1 MDSVVTEDRSGAD
14 DRFDT
19 ARITAAV
26 DALAEKHAGRED
38 VFRSA
43 LAQLLKA
50 EMIEARATAQAVLL
64 KDRHGRRCAE
74 RLCFMQD
81 EIIRILYSAATRH
94 LYRSHVPSGAERM
107 AVVATGGYGRG
118 LMAPESDI
126 DLLFIL
132 PYKQT
137 AWGEQV
143 AEAILYCLW
152 DMGLKVGHAT
162 RSVDECIRQARGDMT
177 IRTAILETRFLT
189 GDQPLYDELV
199 ARFDKDVVQGTASE
213 FVTAKLAEREERHR
227 RAGQSRYLVEP
238 NVKDGKGGLRD
249 LHTLFW
255 IAKYVYRVRETDEL
269 VERGVFDAQE
279 YRTFRRCA
287 DFLWSVRCNLHF
299 VSGRA
304 EERLSFDMQREIA
317 VRLGYTSHPGMQ
329 DVERFMKH
337 YFLVAKDVGD
347 LTAILCAKLE
357 DEQAKP
363 APVLSRMVARL
374 RPSAQRRRV
383 PDSDD
388 FIIDNNR
395 INLAAPDVFK
405 HDPVN
410 LIRIFRLAQKNNLAF
425 HPDAMRTVTRS
436 LKLINTQLR
445 ENPEAN
451 RLFMEILT
459 SDNAEIVLRRMNETG
474 VLGHFIRA
482 FGKIV
487 SMMQF
492 NMYHHY
498 TVDEHLI
505 RCVGYLQEIERG
517 GNDEFVVAS
526 DLFRKI
532 QPEHRAVI
540 YITTLLHDIA
550 KGRPEDHSIAG
561 AKVARRLC
569 PRLGFN
575 AADTELVA
583 WLIEE
588 HLTMSTVAQS
598 RDLSDRKTIE
608 NFAAVVQSVEQMKLL
623 TILTTADI
631 RGVGPGVWNGWKA
644 QLLRTLYYETEPV
657 LTGGFSEVN
666 RAQRIAVA
674 QREFRAAFTEWPEAE
689 LNAYIGRHYPAYW
702 LKVDLQRKI
711 RQARFIRASEQA
723 GHKLAINV
731 GFDEARGV
739 TELTILATDHPWL
752 LSIIA
757 GACAS
762 AGANIVDAQI
772 YTTTDGRALD
782 TIAISRE
789 YDRDEDEGRR
799 ATRIGEMIEQVLEG
813 KLRLPEVV
821 ARKARQPRQG
831 ARFRGRA
838 GSHHQQPVVGPL
850 HRDRGLRPRPPR
862 PAVSA
867 DDRDLEA
874 QPQHCLRP
882 CRDLRRTRPRR
893 VLRHRPA
900 RRPDQ
905 RADPAGRDQERA
917 DSSARQRR
925 QRRAAGGV
933 DALACHGQAPRA
945 IAISTSIDT
954 TARSAGGSST
964 PRPISLIIDF
974 SGILDHPPA
983 RVMTTEHALAAMGFA
998 SLYPSYDRRARL
1010 RYGSS
1015 PAVGL
1020 ATVGRAT
1027 ARCLR

>member
-1 MDSVVTEDRSGAD
+1 
-14 DRFDT
+14 
-19 ARITAAV
+19 
-26 DALAEKHAGRED
+26 
-38 VFRSA
+38 
-43 LAQLLKA
+43 
-50 EMIEARATAQAVLL
+50 
-64 KDRHGRRCAE
+64 
-74 RLCFMQD
+74 
-81 EIIRILYSAATRH
+81 
-94 LYRSHVPSGAERM
+94 
-107 AVVATGGYGRG
+107 
-118 LMAPESDI
+118 
-126 DLLFIL
+126 
-132 PYKQT
+132 
-137 AWGEQV
+137 
-143 AEAILYCLW
+143 
-152 DMGLKVGHAT
+152 
-162 RSVDECIRQARGDMT
+162 
-177 IRTAILETRFLT
+177 
-189 GDQPLYDELV
+189 
-199 ARFDKDVVQGTASE
+199 
-213 FVTAKLAEREERHR
+213 
-227 RAGQSRYLVEP
+227 
-238 NVKDGKGGLRD
+238 
-249 LHTLFW
+249 
-255 IAKYVYRVRETDEL
+255 
-269 VERGVFDAQE
+269 
-279 YRTFRRCA
+279 
-287 DFLWSVRCNLHF
+287 
-299 VSGRA
+299 
-304 EERLSFDMQREIA
+304 
-317 VRLGYTSHPGMQ
+317 
-329 DVERFMKH
+329 MKH

-357 DEQAKP
+357 DQQAKP
-363 APVLSRMVARL
+363 APVLSRVMARL
-374 RPSAQRRRV
+374 RPATQRRRV
-383 PDSDD
+383 PESDD
-388 FIIDNNR
+388 FIIDHNR

-436 LKLINTQLR
+436 LKLINTPLR

-459 SDNAEIVLRRMNETG
+459 SNDAEIVLRRMNETG

-498 TVDEHLI
+498 TVDEHLL
-505 RCVGYLQEIERG
+505 RCVGYLQDIERG
-517 GNDEFVVAS
+517 GNDEFTVAS
-526 DLFRKI
+526 DLMRKI

-550 KGRPEDHSIAG
+550 KGRPEDHSTAG

-569 PRLGFN
+569 PRLGFS

-583 WLIEE
+583 WLIEQ

-674 QREFRAAFTEWPEAE
+674 QREFRTAFTEWPEAE
-689 LNAYIGRHYPAYW
+689 LNAYISRHYPAYW
-702 LKVDLQRKI
+702 LKVELPRKI
-711 RQARFIRASEQA
+711 RHARFLRASEQA

-782 TIAISRE
+782 TIAITRE

-821 ARKARQPRQG
+821 AR
-831 ARFRGRA
+831 
-838 GSHHQQPVVGPL
+838 
-850 HRDRGLRPRPPR
+850 
-862 PAVSA
+862 
-867 DDRDLEA
+867 
-874 QPQHCLRP
+874 
-882 CRDLRRTRPRR
+882 
-893 VLRHRPA
+893 
-900 RRPDQ
+900 
-905 RADPAGRDQERA
+905 
-917 DSSARQRR
+917 
-925 QRRAAGGV
+925 RAAGRKARPFVVEPEVTINNQWSDRYTVIEVSGL
-933 DALACHGQAPRA
+933 DRPGLLYQLTT
-945 IAISTSIDT
+945 AISKLNLNI
-954 TARSAGGSST
+954 ASAHVATFG
-964 PRPISLIIDF
+964 
-974 SGILDHPPA
+974 
-983 RVMTTEHALAAMGFA
+983 E
-998 SLYPSYDRRARL
+998 RARDVFYVTDL
-1010 RYGSS
+1010 LGAQITAPTRQAAIKSALIHLLANEENVTQ
-1015 PAVGL
+1015 PA
-1020 ATVGRAT
+1020 A
-1027 ARCLR
+1027 

>member
-1 MDSVVTEDRSGAD
+1 MLPLPFASEPLADGDTNPPLGYPDPAMLTTPDDPAPAYADLLDSRAIVAD
-14 DRFDT
+14 
-19 ARITAAV
+19 
-26 DALAEKHAGRED
+26 LEE
-38 VFRSA
+38 
-43 LAQLLKA
+43 LAQLHAGQARELRA
-50 EMIEARATAQAVLL
+50 AVAQHLRLALTAARANTERLLL

-74 RLCFMQD
+74 RLCFIHD
-81 EIIRILYSAATRH
+81 EIIRLLFDFAVKH
-94 LYRSHVPSGAERM
+94 LYPSENPSEAERM
-107 AVVATGGYGRG
+107 TVVATGGYGRG
-118 LMAPESDI
+118 LLAPGSDI

-137 AWGEQV
+137 AWGESV
-143 AEAILYCLW
+143 AETILYCLW

-162 RSVDECIRQARGDMT
+162 RSINECIRQAKADMT
-177 IRTAILETRFLT
+177 IRTSVLEARYLL
-189 GDQPLYDELV
+189 GDRKLYEELV
-199 ARFDKDVVQGTASE
+199 TRFDKEIAQGSGPE
-213 FVTAKLAEREERHR
+213 FVAAKLAEREERHR

-255 IAKYVYRVRETDEL
+255 IAKYVYPVRETGEL

-329 DVERFMKH
+329 DVERFMRH

-374 RPSAQRRRV
+374 RPGTKRRRV

-410 LIRIFRLAQKNNLAF
+410 LIRIFQLAQKNNLAF
-425 HPDAMRTVTRS
+425 HPDAMRTV
-436 LKLINTQLR
+436 KLVNSQLR

-459 SDNAEIVLRRMNETG
+459 SNNAEVVLRRMNETG

-505 RCVGYLQEIERG
+505 RCVGFLQDIERG
-517 GNDEFVVAS
+517 GNEEFTVAS

-532 QPEHRAVI
+532 RPEHRAVI

-575 AADTELVA
+575 AADTETVA
-583 WLIEE
+583 WLIEQ

-608 NFAAVVQSVEQMKLL
+608 NFAGVVQSVEQMKLL

-674 QREFRAAFTEWPEAE
+674 QAEFRAAFTEWPEAE
-689 LNAYIGRHYPAYW
+689 LNAYIARHYPAYW
-702 LKVDLQRKI
+702 LKVELPRKI
-711 RQARFIRASEQA
+711 RHARFLRASEQA

-739 TELTILATDHPWL
+739 TELTIFAQDHPWL

-772 YTTTDGRALD
+772 YTTTDGLALD

-789 YDRDEDEGRR
+789 YD
-799 ATRIGEMIEQVLEG
+799 
-813 KLRLPEVV
+813 
-821 ARKARQPRQG
+821 
-831 ARFRGRA
+831 
-838 GSHHQQPVVGPL
+838 
-850 HRDRGLRPRPPR
+850 
-862 PAVSA
+862 
-867 DDRDLEA
+867 
-874 QPQHCLRP
+874 
-882 CRDLRRTRPRR
+882 
-893 VLRHRPA
+893 
-900 RRPDQ
+900 
-905 RADPAGRDQERA
+905 
-917 DSSARQRR
+917 
-925 QRRAAGGV
+925 
-933 DALACHGQAPRA
+933 
-945 IAISTSIDT
+945 
-954 TARSAGGSST
+954 
-964 PRPISLIIDF
+964 
-974 SGILDHPPA
+974 
-983 RVMTTEHALAAMGFA
+983 
-998 SLYPSYDRRARL
+998 
-1010 RYGSS
+1010 
-1015 PAVGL
+1015 
-1020 ATVGRAT
+1020 
-1027 ARCLR
+1027 

>member
-1 MDSVVTEDRSGAD
+1 MDNIVKEARPAAD
-14 DRFDT
+14 ERFDT

-26 DALAEKHAGRED
+26 DALAAEHAGRED
-38 VFRSA
+38 VFRA
-43 LAQLLKA
+43 AVAKLLKA
-50 EMIEARATAQAVLL
+50 EMVAARATAQAILL

-74 RLCFMQD
+74 RLCFVQD
-81 EIIRILYSAATRH
+81 EIIRILFDAATRH
-94 LYRSHVPSGAERM
+94 LYHSPIPSGAERM

-143 AEAILYCLW
+143 AEAILYSLW

-162 RSVDECIRQARGDMT
+162 RSVDESIRQARGDMT
-177 IRTAILETRFLT
+177 IRTAILETRYLT
-189 GDQPLYDELV
+189 GDRPLYDELV
-199 ARFDKDVVQGTASE
+199 TRFDKEVVQGDATE

-255 IAKYVYRVRETDEL
+255 IAKYVYRVRDTEEL
-269 VERGVFDAQE
+269 LERGVFDGQE

-299 VSGRA
+299 FAGRA
-304 EERLSFDMQREIA
+304 EERLSFDTQREIA

-337 YFLVAKDVGD
+337 YFLIAKEVGD

-357 DEQAKP
+357 NEQAKP
-363 APVLSRMVARL
+363 VPVLSRVMARF
-374 RPSAQRRRV
+374 RPSAARRRV
-383 PDSDD
+383 PESDD
-388 FIIDNNR
+388 FIIDHNR

-436 LKLINTQLR
+436 LRLINTELR
-445 ENPEAN
+445 ADPEAN

-459 SDNAEIVLRRMNETG
+459 SNDAEIVLRRMNETG

-505 RCVGYLQEIERG
+505 RCIGFLQEIERG
-517 GNDEFVVAS
+517 GSDEFVVAS
-526 DLFRKI
+526 DLMRKI
-532 QPEHRAVI
+532 RPEHRAVL
-540 YITTLLHDIA
+540 YIATLLHDIA

-569 PRLGFN
+569 PRLGFS

-657 LTGGFSEVN
+657 LTGGFSEVD
-666 RAQRIAVA
+666 RARRLAIAQA
-674 QREFRAAFTEWPEAE
+674 EFRAAFSAEWPEQE
-689 LNAYIGRHYPAYW
+689 INAYVARHYPAYW
-702 LKVDLQRKI
+702 LKVELPRKI
-711 RQARFIRASEQA
+711 RQARFLRASEQE
-723 GHKLAINV
+723 GSKLAINV

-739 TELTILATDHPWL
+739 TELTILAMDHPWL

-782 TIAISRE
+782 TIAITRE

-799 ATRIGEMIEQVLEG
+799 ATRIGEMIEDVLEG

-821 ARKARQPRQG
+821 ARRAAVRGKARP
-831 ARFRGRA
+831 F
-838 GSHHQQPVVGPL
+838 VVEPEVTVNNQWS
-850 HRDRGLRPRPPR
+850 DRYTVVEVSGLDRPGLLYELTT
-862 PAVSA
+862 AISKLNLNIASA
-867 DDRDLEA
+867 HVA
-874 QPQHCLRP
+874 
-882 CRDLRRTRPRR
+882 TF
-893 VLRHRPA
+893 
-900 RRPDQ
+900 
-905 RADPAGRDQERA
+905 GERA
-917 DSSARQRR
+917 RDVFYVTDLLGAQITAPTRQ
-925 QRRAAGGV
+925 AA
-933 DALACHGQAPRA
+933 
-945 IAISTSIDT
+945 I
-954 TARSAGGSST
+954 RSA
-964 PRPISLIIDF
+964 L
-974 SGILDHPPA
+974 LHL
-983 RVMTTEHALAAMGFA
+983 LASEKVAA
-998 SLYPSYDRRARL
+998 
-1010 RYGSS
+1010 
-1015 PAVGL
+1015 
-1020 ATVGRAT
+1020 
-1027 ARCLR
+1027 

>member
-1 MDSVVTEDRSGAD
+1 
-14 DRFDT
+14 
-19 ARITAAV
+19 
-26 DALAEKHAGRED
+26 
-38 VFRSA
+38 
-43 LAQLLKA
+43 
-50 EMIEARATAQAVLL
+50 
-64 KDRHGRRCAE
+64 
-74 RLCFMQD
+74 
-81 EIIRILYSAATRH
+81 
-94 LYRSHVPSGAERM
+94 
-107 AVVATGGYGRG
+107 
-118 LMAPESDI
+118 
-126 DLLFIL
+126 
-132 PYKQT
+132 
-137 AWGEQV
+137 
-143 AEAILYCLW
+143 
-152 DMGLKVGHAT
+152 
-162 RSVDECIRQARGDMT
+162 
-177 IRTAILETRFLT
+177 
-189 GDQPLYDELV
+189 
-199 ARFDKDVVQGTASE
+199 
-213 FVTAKLAEREERHR
+213 
-227 RAGQSRYLVEP
+227 
-238 NVKDGKGGLRD
+238 
-249 LHTLFW
+249 
-255 IAKYVYRVRETDEL
+255 VRETREL

-329 DVERFMKH
+329 DVERFMRH
-337 YFLVAKDVGD
+337 YFLIAKDVGD

-374 RPSAQRRRV
+374 RPSNNRRRV
-383 PDSDD
+383 PDCDD

-410 LIRIFRLAQKNNLAF
+410 LIRIFQLAQKNNLAF

-436 LKLINTQLR
+436 LKLVNSQLR
-445 ENPEAN
+445 ENPQAN
-451 RLFMEILT
+451 QLFMEILT
-459 SDNAEIVLRRMNETG
+459 SDNAETVLRRMNETG

-505 RCVGYLQEIERG
+505 RCIGHLQEIERG
-517 GNDEFVVAS
+517 GNDEFIVAS

-540 YITTLLHDIA
+540 YITTLLHDVA

-569 PRLGFN
+569 PRLGFS

-666 RAQRIAVA
+666 RAQRIMVA

-702 LKVDLQRKI
+702 LKVDLPRKI
-711 RQARFIRASEQA
+711 RHARFIRASEQA
-723 GHKLAINV
+723 AHKLAINV
-731 GFDEARGV
+731 GFDEARAV

-821 ARKARQPRQG
+821 ARKSATRGKMRAFVVEPEVTINNQWSDRYTVIEVSGLDRPGLLYQLTTAISKLNLNIASAHVATFGERARDVFYVTDLLGAQINAPTRQ
-831 ARFRGRA
+831 AA
-838 GSHHQQPVVGPL
+838 IK
-850 HRDRGLRPRPPR
+850 
-862 PAVSA
+862 SA
-867 DDRDLEA
+867 LIHLLASDDTVA
-874 QPQHCLRP
+874 QP
-882 CRDLRRTRPRR
+882 
-893 VLRHRPA
+893 
-900 RRPDQ
+900 
-905 RADPAGRDQERA
+905 
-917 DSSARQRR
+917 
-925 QRRAAGGV
+925 AA
-933 DALACHGQAPRA
+933 
-945 IAISTSIDT
+945 
-954 TARSAGGSST
+954 
-964 PRPISLIIDF
+964 
-974 SGILDHPPA
+974 
-983 RVMTTEHALAAMGFA
+983 
-998 SLYPSYDRRARL
+998 
-1010 RYGSS
+1010 
-1015 PAVGL
+1015 
-1020 ATVGRAT
+1020 
-1027 ARCLR
+1027 